1 MMVTPFKDGMNL
13 VAKEYVMCRGDLTGK
28 LILSEFAG
36 AATELRGAYMVNPH
50 DTDGIKEAILLAMN
64 AGPKETR
71 DRMSRMRRMIFRRN
85 VYDWAK
91 AFLAALALTAP

>member
-1 MMVTPFKDGMNL
+1 MT
-13 VAKEYVMCRGDLTGK
+13 RSDLTGK

-50 DTDGIKEAILLAMN
+50 DTTASRSRYSCHERRPQGDA
-64 AGPKETR
+64 R
-71 DRMSRMRRMIFRRN
+71 RMARMRRMIFRRN

-91 AFLAALALTAP
+91 AFLAALRSRRSSRDHRVERSSSGL

>member
-1 MMVTPFKDGMNL
+1 
-13 VAKEYVMCRGDLTGK
+13 
-28 LILSEFAG
+28 
-36 AATELRGAYMVNPH
+36 MVNPH
-50 DTDGIKEAILLAMN
+50 DTDGMKESILLAMN

-91 AFLAALALTAP
+91 AFLAALQLTQPSLERTALADTMKPEAP

>member
-1 MMVTPFKDGMNL
+1 LVTPFKDGMNL
-13 VAKEYVMCRGDLTGK
+13 VAKEYVMCRSDLTGK

-50 DTDGIKEAILLAMN
+50 DTDGIKESILLAMN

-71 DRMSRMRRMIFRRN
+71 DRMARMRRMIFRRN

-91 AFLAALALTAP
+91 AFLAALALTSQ

>member
-1 MMVTPFKDGMNL
+1 
-13 VAKEYVMCRGDLTGK
+13 
-28 LILSEFAG
+28 
-36 AATELRGAYMVNPH
+36 
-50 DTDGIKEAILLAMN
+50 MN

-91 AFLAALALTAP
+91 AFLAALQLTQPSLERTALADTMKPEAP

>member
-1 MMVTPFKDGMNL
+1 
-13 VAKEYVMCRGDLTGK
+13 
-28 LILSEFAG
+28 
-36 AATELRGAYMVNPH
+36 
-50 DTDGIKEAILLAMN
+50 MN

-91 AFLAALALTAP
+91 AFLAALALTTQ

>member
-1 MMVTPFKDGMNL
+1 MPGRPDGQ
-13 VAKEYVMCRGDLTGK
+13 

-91 AFLAALALTAP
+91 AFLAALALSAQ